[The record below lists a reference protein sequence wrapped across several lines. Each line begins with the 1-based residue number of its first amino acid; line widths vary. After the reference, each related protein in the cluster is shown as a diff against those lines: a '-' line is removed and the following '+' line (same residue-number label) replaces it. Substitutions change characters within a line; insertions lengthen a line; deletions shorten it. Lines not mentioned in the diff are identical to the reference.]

1 MKAYK
6 FLLWKA
12 YFDKGW
18 GLTNYFKY
26 VIAFFGIYEL
36 VDVERALWIISF
48 YLLSCLFIGW
58 AWFRYGFVDTENEIQ
73 NVFNP
78 FQKEMRAKLKRRN
91 I

>member
-12 YFDKGW
+12 YFYKGY

-26 VIAFFGIYEL
+26 ALAFSGIFNLITAKIAIYS
-36 VDVERALWIISF
+36 IIIYIF
-48 YLLSCLFIGW
+48 SCFFIGW
-58 AWFRYGFVDTENEIQ
+58 MWFKIGLVDTENEIQ
-73 NVFNP
+73 NMFNP
-78 FQKEMRAKLKRRN
+78 FMKEMREK